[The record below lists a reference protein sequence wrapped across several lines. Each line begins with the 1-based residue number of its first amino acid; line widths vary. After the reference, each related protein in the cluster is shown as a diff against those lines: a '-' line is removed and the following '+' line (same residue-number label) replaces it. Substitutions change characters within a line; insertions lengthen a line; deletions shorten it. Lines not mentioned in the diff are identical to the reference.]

1 MIKLK
6 IKSVKKMLKKKLR
19 STWVNSAKPRSRIW
33 DRKNLTEK
41 KPKTIIKLRPHNL
54 ISKDKIDKKNQ
65 ILKKEPKKQM
75 LNQDNL
81 LN

>member
-54 ISKDKIDKKNQ
+54 ISKDKIDKKKSNF
-65 ILKKEPKKQM
+65 KKEPKKQM

>member
-54 ISKDKIDKKNQ
+54 ILKDKIDKKNQ
-65 ILKKEPKKQM
+65 ILKK
-75 LNQDNL
+75 NL
-81 LN
+81 KSKC